1 MTMVITLSMMMIT
14 IAITKVNNASVND
27 NDNHNANDGDND
39 YDYDYEYDNN
49 YDNVNDNECVS
60 DNCDGHHGH
69 QANDTTDEEN
79 LKVQYLASLTCP
91 ILLILSPVETGPN
104 FN

>member
-27 NDNHNANDGDND
+27 NDKHNANDGDN
-39 YDYDYEYDNN
+39 DYDYEYDNN

>member
-27 NDNHNANDGDND
+27 NDNHNANDGDN
-39 YDYDYEYDNN
+39 DYDYEYDNN

>member
-1 MTMVITLSMMMIT
+1 MTMVITMSMMMIT

-27 NDNHNANDGDND
+27 NDNHNANDGDN
-39 YDYDYEYDNN
+39 DYDYEYDNN

>member
-14 IAITKVNNASVND
+14 IAITKVNNACVND
-27 NDNHNANDGDND
+27 NDNHNANDGDN
-39 YDYDYEYDNN
+39 DYDYEYDNN